1 METESILKKE
11 GMDEKDIAL
20 VYEYDKEYFK
30 SHRRYEEHRAMEI
43 PEQILFYED
52 NIEESMYF
60 LDIIE
65 DMELHRV
72 LVSLKPEELKII
84 ELHVI
89 DGLTVTFCLLLEQRV
104 CQKDAK
110 LSERHLKCSVHGH
123 QVNLVF
129 PNPIGM
135 DNKYERQKIYLL
147 RELNL
152 MRKPIW

>member
-89 DGLTVTFCLLLEQRV
+89 DGLTVTEI
-104 CQKDAK
+104 AK
-110 LSERHLKCSVHGH
+110 LQGKSKSTISEKIQRILKKIKKFYK
-123 QVNLVF
+123 N
-129 PNPIGM
+129 PN
-135 DNKYERQKIYLL
+135 KIHS
-147 RELNL
+147 
-152 MRKPIW
+152 

>member
-1 METESILKKE
+1 MDTKKKFDETWMETESILKKE

-72 LVSLKPEELKII
+72 LVSLKPEELNII

-89 DGLTVTFCLLLEQRV
+89 DGLTVTEI
-104 CQKDAK
+104 AK
-110 LSERHLKCSVHGH
+110 LQGKSKSTISEKIQRILKKIKKLYK
-123 QVNLVF
+123 N
-129 PNPIGM
+129 PN
-135 DNKYERQKIYLL
+135 KTHF
-147 RELNL
+147 
-152 MRKPIW
+152 

>member
-89 DGLTVTFCLLLEQRV
+89 DGLTVTEI
-104 CQKDAK
+104 AK
-110 LSERHLKCSVHGH
+110 LQGKSKSTISEKIQRILKKIKKLYK
-123 QVNLVF
+123 N
-129 PNPIGM
+129 PN
-135 DNKYERQKIYLL
+135 KIHF
-147 RELNL
+147 
-152 MRKPIW
+152 

>member
-43 PEQILFYED
+43 SEQILFYED

-89 DGLTVTFCLLLEQRV
+89 DGLTVTEI
-104 CQKDAK
+104 AK
-110 LSERHLKCSVHGH
+110 LQGKSKSTISEKIQRILKKIKKFYK
-123 QVNLVF
+123 N
-129 PNPIGM
+129 PN
-135 DNKYERQKIYLL
+135 KIHS
-147 RELNL
+147 
-152 MRKPIW
+152 